1 MFCRVQHL
9 EVIYSCT
16 GRAANKTPEDGIE
29 HMATELERSGS
40 WHGPKAAPLCQALP
54 KFVGAWADCLGAKA
68 ICLQSKRSKAWVLDF
83 AGFGLADCNP
93 KVAAVTS

>member
-1 MFCRVQHL
+1 MASSTWRL
-9 EVIYSCT
+9 SWK
-16 GRAANKTPEDGIE
+16 GAAPGT
-29 HMATELERSGS
+29 A
-40 WHGPKAAPLCQALP
+40 PKPRPLCQALP